1 MANELVYRDEAGK
14 TVTVDVD
21 GASGSVGAGIAASES
36 SGLYRATMPSVSAG
50 VYWLRW
56 NNTTDSTTHREWVY
70 WDGSKV
76 GLPMPLTAQQ
86 ARDSL
91 DSASTSGFPSVD
103 VQLNNII
110 ALTE

>member
-1 MANELVYRDEAGK
+1 MANELVYRDATGK

-21 GASGSVGAGIAASES
+21 GASGNVGLGIAASES
-36 SGLYRATMPSVSAG
+36 SGLYRATMPSASAG

-76 GLPMPLTAQQ
+76 GLPIPLTVQQ
-86 ARDSL
+86 TRDAL
-91 DSASTSGFPSVD
+91 DTASTSGSPGID
-103 VQLNNII
+103 IQLNNII